1 MKLIFAQK
9 PKNLSQLLAVT
20 CIVIGLASCINK
32 SAVLVSAATPGN
44 SGLIFANS
52 WCRQKDLLSPE
63 AKHTV
68 ELVLKELGTTDC
80 DTAGRE
86 LSTLKK
92 FALYG
97 DNITDINPIASLT
110 NLTEL
115 ELNNSQISDLKPLQS
130 LTNLTYLDVSH
141 TPLRDFKPL
150 QSLTN
155 LTYLNVSHTPLSD
168 LKPLAF
174 LTNLTELKLNNTQI
188 SEIKPL
194 ASLTNLT
201 ELDLSENKISDIKPL
216 ESLTNLA
223 YLRLSHNP
231 ISSKICP
238 PPQLVDEAA
247 FPPLNFD

>member
-9 PKNLSQLLAVT
+9 PKNLSQSLAVT

-52 WCRQKDLLSPE
+52 WCRKKDLLTPE

-68 ELVLKELGTTDC
+68 ELVLKKLGTTDC
-80 DTAGRE
+80 DTADRE

-115 ELNNSQISDLKPLQS
+115 KLNNSQISDLKPLQS
-130 LTNLTYLDVSH
+130 
-141 TPLRDFKPL
+141 
-150 QSLTN
+150 
-155 LTYLNVSHTPLSD
+155 
-168 LKPLAF
+168 

-231 ISSKICP
+231 ISSKICHP
-238 PPQLVDEAA
+238 VQLVDENA

>member
-9 PKNLSQLLAVT
+9 PKNLSQSLAVT

-52 WCRQKDLLSPE
+52 WCRKKDLLTPE

-68 ELVLKELGTTDC
+68 ELVLKKLGTTDC
-80 DTAGRE
+80 DTADRE

-115 ELNNSQISDLKPLQS
+115 KLNNSQISDLKPLQS

-141 TPLRDFKPL
+141 TPL
-150 QSLTN
+150 
-155 LTYLNVSHTPLSD
+155 SD
-168 LKPLAF
+168 LKPLAS

-231 ISSKICP
+231 ISSKICHP
-238 PPQLVDEAA
+238 VQLVDENA

>member
-44 SGLIFANS
+44 GGLIFANS
-52 WCRQKDLLSPE
+52 WCRKRDLLTPE

-97 DNITDINPIASLT
+97 NNITDINPIASLT

-141 TPLRDFKPL
+141 TPL
-150 QSLTN
+150 
-155 LTYLNVSHTPLSD
+155 SD
-168 LKPLAF
+168 LKPLAS

-188 SEIKPL
+188 SDIKPL
-194 ASLTNLT
+194 AFLTNLT

-223 YLRLSHNP
+223 YLRIGNNP

-238 PPQLVDEAA
+238 VPQLVDETP
-247 FPPLNFD
+247 FPPLNFGNFD